1 MALLWAGITLSTMNH
16 PSSELPNLAYLH
28 PWQVAETLASLHLQ
42 YCRTFDLPV
51 DPAPIVDP
59 DAMAT
64 NLRNTLMRQTNAILE
79 YMYSKCGLIRL
90 RAIITEL
97 VSRGAYGVLQ
107 ERKWL
112 WQEARECSKECR
124 DYANQCFREQFA
136 ATLSEL
142 PKLV

>member
-1 MALLWAGITLSTMNH
+1 MASLWAGITLSAMNH
-16 PSSELPNLAYLH
+16 PSSELSSLAYLQ
-28 PWQVAETLASLHLQ
+28 PWQVAEILTSLHLQ

-51 DPAPIVDP
+51 DPDPIVDP

-97 VSRGAYGVLQ
+97 VNRGAYGVLQ

-112 WQEARECSKECR
+112 WQEAKECSKECR

>member
-16 PSSELPNLAYLH
+16 PSSELSKLSYMQPS
-28 PWQVAETLASLHLQ
+28 QVAEILTSLHLQ

-51 DPAPIVDP
+51 DPHSIVDS
-59 DAMAT
+59 DTMAT
-64 NLRNTLMRQTNAILE
+64 NLRNTLTRQTNSILE
-79 YMYSKCGLIRL
+79 YLYDGCGAVRL
-90 RAIITEL
+90 RAVIAEL
-97 VSRGAYGVLQ
+97 VNRGAYGVLQ

-112 WQEARECSKECR
+112 WQEAKECSKECR